1 MIRLLRILGFLMIVA
16 GTIVLLTWLI
26 KPLRMVWPWLMAL
39 PLPIKIGIGVAAAG
53 FLLLMSTLIWER
65 WAEREHDRSLLDE

>member
-16 GTIVLLTWLI
+16 GAIVLITWLI

-39 PLPIKIGIGVAAAG
+39 PLPIKIGIGVAATG
-53 FLLLMSTLIWER
+53 FLLLLSTLIWER
-65 WAEREHDRSLLDE
+65 WSEREHDRSLLDD

>member
-16 GTIVLLTWLI
+16 GAVVLLTWLI

-39 PLPIKIGIGVAAAG
+39 SLPLTP
-53 FLLLMSTLIWER
+53 S
-65 WAEREHDRSLLDE
+65 HSLSLPRLPWTPSDSPWTTRRATA